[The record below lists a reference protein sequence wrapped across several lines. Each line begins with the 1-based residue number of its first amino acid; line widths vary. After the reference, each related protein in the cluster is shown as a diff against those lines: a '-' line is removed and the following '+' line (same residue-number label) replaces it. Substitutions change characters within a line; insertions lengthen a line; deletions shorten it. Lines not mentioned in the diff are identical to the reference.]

1 MHLIEYTLGEALERW
16 ARETP
21 DHEFIVYPDRNLRF
35 TYAQFDRRV
44 NNLARGLMT
53 IGVKQ
58 GDKVGIW
65 ATNVPDWSTFMYAT
79 AKIGAILVTIN
90 TNYKLTELEFLIRN
104 ADLHTLCIIDGYR
117 DSDYVNMT
125 FELVPELKTSARGD
139 LSSEKFPMLKNV
151 VFIGPQKH
159 KGMYNTHEL
168 MLLGS
173 YLPDDDLNKA
183 RQSWSCHDVVNMQ
196 YTSGTTGFPKGVMLS
211 HYNILNNGYATGE
224 CMQYTQA
231 DRLLVCVPLFHC
243 FGCVLAMCAIIT
255 HGATLVFVEEFDPLM
270 VLASVQKERCTA
282 LYGVPTMF
290 IAELNHPM
298 FEMFDLSS
306 LRTGIMAGSLC
317 PIETMNQ
324 VMNKMNCRDLII
336 VYGLT
341 ESSPGMTAT
350 RVTDPPEIRATTV
363 GTNYPGVEIKVV
375 DPETG
380 EECVPEKQ
388 GEICCRGY
396 NVMKGYY
403 NNPEATAKAIDYDGW
418 LHSGDLA
425 VKTADG
431 FYRITGRIKDM
442 IIRGGENIYPREIEN
457 FLFLMPQIEMVEVAG
472 IADEKYGE
480 IVGAFVKIKTGQNL
494 TQEDVQEF
502 CRGKIARHKIPKYVI
517 FVDDFPKTASGK
529 IQKYK
534 LREMGLAYVRGLD
547 SE

>member
-1 MHLIEYTLGEALERW
+1 MELLEYTLGGLLEKW
-16 ARETP
+16 ASESP
-21 DHEFIVYPDRNLRF
+21 DHEFMVYPDRNLRF
-35 TYAQFDRRV
+35 TYSQFNHRV
-44 NNLARGLMT
+44 NQLAKGLMS
-53 IGVKQ
+53 IGVKP

-65 ATNVPDWSTFMYAT
+65 ANNVPDWSTFMYAT
-79 AKIGAILVTIN
+79 AKIGAVLVTVN
-90 TNYKLTELEFLIRN
+90 TSYKLTELEFLIRN

-125 FELVPELKTSARGD
+125 FELVPELKTAVRGE
-139 LSSEKFPMLKNV
+139 LVSEKFPLLKNV
-151 VFIGPQKH
+151 IFIGPQKH

-168 MLLGS
+168 ILLGS

-183 RQSWSCHDVVNMQ
+183 KEKVTCHDVVNMQ

-211 HYNILNNGYATGE
+211 HYNILNNGFATGE
-224 CMQYTQA
+224 CMQYTQE

-243 FGCVLAMCAIIT
+243 FGCVLAMCAVIT
-255 HGATLVFVEEFDPLM
+255 HGSTMVFVEDFDPLM
-270 VLASVQKERCTA
+270 VLASVQKEKCTA

-298 FEMFDLSS
+298 FDMFDLSS

-324 VMNKMNCRDLII
+324 VMEKMNCRDLII

-350 RVTDPPEIRATTV
+350 RITDKPEIRATTV
-363 GTNYPGVEIKVV
+363 GTNFPGVEVKVV

-380 EECVPEKQ
+380 QECAPEVQ

-403 NNPEATAKAIDYDGW
+403 NNPEATAIAIDKDGW

-425 VKTADG
+425 VKTNEG

-457 FLFLMPQIEMVEVAG
+457 FLYLMPQIEMVEIAG
-472 IADEKYGE
+472 IPDEKYGE
-480 IVGAFVKIKTGQNL
+480 IVGAFIKLRAGKTL
-494 TQEDVQEF
+494 TQEEVQEY
-502 CRGKIARHKIPKYVI
+502 CRGKISRHKIPKHVI
-517 FVDDFPKTASGK
+517 FIDEFPKTASGK

-534 LREMGLAYVRGLD
+534 LREMGLEYVNSLC
-547 SE
+547 S